1 MRQRIF
7 LLLFSVLAS
16 GSLTAQNFGEWTS
29 YTSMKRVRALSASSH
44 AVWAATEGGVFRYVP
59 GMDSTDAFTTFT
71 NIEGLAG
78 IDASSIAVT
87 GQRVLVGFGSGNI
100 NMLDGDRWTLVPDIA
115 RSTNYT
121 RRGINTFA
129 PYRDRVFVGTEFGV
143 TEFFPDTRE
152 FGDTYV
158 QFGSLPSPA
167 SVNRVVISAGTIW
180 VATDR
185 GVAQAS
191 LSASNLQEPDSWTSY
206 TVSEG
211 LPANNTLTLQD
222 FRGEMIAGTESGV
235 AVFRNGSWAALPAF
249 PSGGVVDL
257 ASTGDTLYVLTKND
271 LFRAT
276 ALDNL
281 EKLHSSAPGVEFTN
295 LFLNTSGQLWM
306 GTTDGIVEHRG
317 GDAWI
322 YLKPDGPNSNQFT
335 SLAISTTG
343 VLWAASGRDA
353 QGKGFY
359 GFDGT
364 HWMNY
369 TTTTHPEIES
379 NSYLL
384 VAAAPNGAMVF
395 GGWGAGLLV
404 RYRDGTLQRF
414 DETNVPD
421 FPGVVG
427 GPGFNA
433 IGGVA
438 VDRNGTVWIVHFR
451 TGNGSILSAFTA
463 DSTWYFFSNPVSPEI
478 TYLTQL
484 VIDAYGTKWIM
495 PSNGS
500 PFQGLV
506 YFNDSGTLEDWSDD
520 TWGSMSVRGPEG
532 LDAAKVTALAV
543 DRTGDLWIGTDI
555 GLRTIF
561 NTRNPERVI
570 KTCNNTLCN
579 IEGQYI
585 TCIAID
591 PLNNKWIGTK
601 NGVFVLSADG
611 GFIIAQY
618 NESNSPLLSNEV
630 RAIVVHPQ
638 TGVAYIGTDK
648 GLSALRTTSI
658 LPRESFEKLR
668 VSPNPFRPGLHDE
681 VYIDGLVE
689 ETTLK
694 IVTPDGALV
703 AEIPTPGGRI
713 GSWDGRARDGSLV
726 RPGVYF
732 IIAYNY
738 DGTKA
743 AVGKIAVIR

>member
-1 MRQRIF
+1 MFRRI
-7 LLLFSVLAS
+7 LISVLVFLAS
-16 GSLTAQNFGEWTS
+16 FSLSAQDFGSWTS
-29 YTSMKRVRALSASSH
+29 YTSMKRVRALSGSSD
-44 AVWAATEGGVFRYVP
+44 AVWAATEGGVFRYDP
-59 GMDSTDAFTTFT
+59 GADSANAFTTYT

-78 IDASSIAVT
+78 IDAASIVVT
-87 GQRVLVGFGSGNI
+87 GRRVLTGFGSGNI
-100 NMLDGDRWTLVPDIA
+100 NMLDDEHWTLVPDIA

-129 PYRDRVFVGTEFGV
+129 PDGDRVFVGTEFGV
-143 TEFFPDTRE
+143 TVFYPEKRE

-158 QFGSLPSPA
+158 QFGDLASPA
-167 SVNRVVISAGTIW
+167 AVNDVFILGGDIW

-185 GVAQAS
+185 GTARAS
-191 LSASNLQEPDSWTSY
+191 LSAPNLQEPATWTSY
-206 TVSEG
+206 TTSDG
-211 LPANNTLTLQD
+211 LPANNTLALQV

-235 AVFRNGSWAALPAF
+235 AVFRGGSWSALSAF
-249 PSGGVVDL
+249 PNGGIVDM

-276 ALDNL
+276 TLDNL
-281 EKLHSSAPGVEFTN
+281 EKLHSSPPGVEFTSMLIN
-295 LFLNTSGQLWM
+295 ASGQLWL

-317 GDAWI
+317 ADEWI

-335 SLAISTTG
+335 SLAVSTTG

-353 QGKGFY
+353 AGKGFY
-359 GFDGT
+359 GFDGER
-364 HWMNY
+364 WMNY

-384 VAAAPNGAMVF
+384 VTAAPSGAMIF

-404 RYRDGTLQRF
+404 RYPDGSLQRF

-438 VDRNGTVWIVHFR
+438 VDRNGTVWMVHFR
-451 TGNGSILSAFTA
+451 TGNGSILGALTA
-463 DSTWYFFSNPVSPEI
+463 DSTWHFFSNPVSPEI

-484 VIDAYGTKWIM
+484 AIDAYGTKWII
-495 PSNGS
+495 PSGAS

-506 YFNDSGTLEDWSDD
+506 YFNDNGTLEDRSDD
-520 TWGSMSVRGPEG
+520 TWGSMSARGPEG
-532 LDAAKVTALAV
+532 LDAAKVTAVAV

-579 IEGQYI
+579 IEGQYV

-591 PLNNKWIGTK
+591 PLNNKWIGTQ

-618 NESNSPLLSNEV
+618 DESNSPLLSNDV
-630 RAIVVHPQ
+630 KAIVVHPQ

-668 VSPNPFRPGLHDE
+668 VSPNPFRPGVHNQ

-703 AEIPTPGGRI
+703 AEVPTPGGRI
-713 GSWDGRARDGSLV
+713 GSWDGRTREGSLV